1 MSHNGLFKLWSLVLI
16 LLCAGVFSNVS
27 AQTLNLVT
35 GMTFASDKATFNDKS
50 LSRMPNGFFK
60 LGLGYTSKD
69 NISVSLDYSFDVKYV
84 NLTSTIP
91 IWKIKRKNKYYN
103 KH

>member
-1 MSHNGLFKLWSLVLI
+1 MLQRLHIWTIVII
-16 LLCAGVFSNVS
+16 LSSVVS
-27 AQTLNLVT
+27 SYGQNTLNLVT
-35 GMTFASDKATFNDKS
+35 GMTFASDKALFNDKT

-69 NISVSLDYSFDVKYV
+69 NISVSLDYSFNIKQF

-91 IWKIKRKNKYYN
+91 IWKIRRKSINWHK
-103 KH
+103 

>member
-1 MSHNGLFKLWSLVLI
+1 MKSIFWTLVI
-16 LLCAGVFSNVS
+16 VLLSVVS
-27 AQTLNLVT
+27 GFGQTLNLVT
-35 GMTFASDKATFNDKS
+35 GMTFASDKALFNDKT

-69 NISVSLDYSFDVKYV
+69 NISVSLDYSFNTKFV

-91 IWKIKRKNKYYN
+91 IWDIRRKKF
-103 KH
+103 KK